1 MPKKK
6 AVPEPSPEREMEPV
20 SAAEAVEAPSAASA
34 GMVEDAAVTL
44 IEEGAPKPD
53 DPVTVPEDP
62 PADGQDMA
70 LELEAEDEA
79 ASEILGLEPGPSPD
93 SADGIGGILPMP
105 EGLAGISWPD
115 AAGDMP
121 ADIPEWEQSPFPGP
135 GQSLD
140 GAVSEADDISPPAVG
155 LADDPADGPDG
166 VKVPDRKSVV

>member
-1 MPKKK
+1 
-6 AVPEPSPEREMEPV
+6 
-20 SAAEAVEAPSAASA
+20 EAVEAPSAASA
-34 GMVEDAAVTL
+34 GMVEDAAGTP

-79 ASEILGLEPGPSPD
+79 APEILGLEPGPSPD
-93 SADGIGGILPMP
+93 SADRTGGTLPMP
-105 EGLAGISWPD
+105 EELAGMSWPD

-121 ADIPEWEQSPFPGP
+121 ADIPEWEQSPFPSP

-155 LADDPADGPDG
+155 LAVDPADGPDR
-166 VKVPDRKSVV
+166 VKVPAYGEAGAG